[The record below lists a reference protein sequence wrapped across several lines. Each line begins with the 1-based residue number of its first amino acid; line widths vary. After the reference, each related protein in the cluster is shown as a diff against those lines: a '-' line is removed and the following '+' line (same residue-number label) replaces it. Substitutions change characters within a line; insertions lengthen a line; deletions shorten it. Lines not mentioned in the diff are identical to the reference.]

1 MKIWNSDF
9 RTTVGE
15 KSKIFCNGL
24 SSFPLLLFD
33 FITELIEH
41 EENSSRKAIMVT
53 KTYNLITFILK
64 MKNLKYIY

>member
-9 RTTVGE
+9 RTIVGE
-15 KSKIFCNGL
+15 KSKIFWNGL

-41 EENSSRKAIMVT
+41 EQNKPRRVIMVERNT
-53 KTYNLITFILK
+53 V
-64 MKNLKYIY
+64 

>member
-9 RTTVGE
+9 RTAVGG
-15 KSKIFCNGL
+15 KSKIFWNGL

-33 FITELIEH
+33 FITQLIEH

-64 MKNLKYIY
+64 MKNFNWY

>member
-41 EENSSRKAIMVT
+41 EENSSRRAIMVKKDT
-53 KTYNLITFILK
+53 
-64 MKNLKYIY
+64 